1 MAAKDTNYTFLVSG
15 STNNINAG
23 AANLYGN
30 VSALST
36 VNANEVLLLILSAS
50 GGDVRVSLD
59 PTKPATNDT
68 GLRLF
73 NAASIFDVPPM
84 TVANASQISFARDG
98 GGSANTPVVFWTALV
113 RVP

>member
-1 MAAKDTNYTFLVSG
+1 MAAGDVNYKFVRSG

-23 AANLYGN
+23 AANLFGAE
-30 VSALST
+30 SGLS
-36 VNANEVLLLILSAS
+36 VLNAGEVLLLMLSTS
-50 GGDVRVSLD
+50 GGDVRLSLD
-59 PTKPATNDT
+59 STRGATNDSP
-68 GLRLF
+68 LRLF
-73 NAASIFDVPPM
+73 GAGSVFDIPPM

>member
-1 MAAKDTNYTFLVSG
+1 MSAGDVNYKFLRSG

-23 AANLYGN
+23 AANLFGAESGLSI
-30 VSALST
+30 VSTSE
-36 VNANEVLLLILSAS
+36 VVLLLVSSS

-59 PTKPATNDT
+59 PTRGATNDT
-68 GLRLF
+68 ALRLF
-73 NAASIFDVPPM
+73 GAGSVFDIPPM

-98 GGSANTPVVFWTALV
+98 GGSANTPVVFWTAMV

>member
-1 MAAKDTNYTFLVSG
+1 MAAKDVNYQFLRGG

-23 AANLYGN
+23 AANLFGAESGLSV
-30 VSALST
+30 VSSS
-36 VNANEVLLLILSAS
+36 EVLLLLLSSS

-68 GLRLF
+68 SLRLF
-73 NAASIFDVPPM
+73 GAASIFDVPPM
-84 TVANASQISFARDG
+84 TVANASQITFARDG